1 MFIDQELKNPEIIT
15 ITKPCNKVTYNIN
28 FELLLL
34 HFGLTH
40 RNCLIEDTD
49 L

>member
-15 ITKPCNKVTYNIN
+15 ITRPCNRVTYNIN
-28 FELLLL
+28 FKLLLFN
-34 HFGLTH
+34 FGLTL
-40 RNCLIEDTD
+40 RNFLIEKTD